1 MRGNGRRGAADD
13 PRPRARRIATEARIG
28 KDSKRMDVGRNCR
41 LAALHLL
48 GSSVAGRA
56 DAAESERLKFNV

>member
-13 PRPRARRIATEARIG
+13 PRPRARRLATKARVG
-28 KDSKRMDVGRNCR
+28 KDSKRMYVGRHSR

-48 GSSVAGRA
+48 GCAVAGSA
-56 DAAESERLKFNV
+56 DADGG